1 MLPGNQSVRFCYL
14 MQNGDNAKILL
25 LFRPPFVVNIIYIPD
40 NQLYCVF
47 LQTLYFRPYLVL
59 LLKNILYFCAQNVI
73 ILNMRRSISFTILF
87 FVMLSVLVSCY
98 QSHKKELDL
107 AYTLAE
113 SKPDSA
119 LAFLNRINQGK
130 LSDKDMAKY
139 ALIYYMAQDKSG
151 LDVDNDSLIRIAY
164 DWYGDHQADSL
175 YASSLYYMGKYF
187 LLNDSMEQAKA
198 CLEKS
203 YSISNSLHNL
213 NLKCLALDK
222 LIEVEEQLA
231 PDTALKY
238 AKALVK
244 MYDSMP
250 NVTIYNKV
258 VARLKLGENF
268 FYVDSLNQAL
278 EEEKKAYRIAASVGD
293 NNLLSYVRQN
303 LASTF
308 EEMGEK
314 DSCLFYARQ
323 AYDLNGND
331 RFSCQLMLASA
342 YISVDSIKQAFTIL
356 KQTAPKTPEDH
367 YSVFY
372 LQSQVAVKAQD
383 YKTAKTFSDSAC
395 SCLQEMYRT
404 ASKAKNSY
412 YTSFLK
418 KESERAKMQGKTEMQ
433 RWVFGLFLLLG
444 LIVISFVLY
453 AYWSY
458 RKLSLARMVHEQ
470 EIFSQKQQM
479 IEKLHQE
486 ELLHR
491 DVQLSVMRNYLLK
504 KIEVVEKL
512 NSNVPNGCKHIVLSD
527 NEWTELEV
535 FLDSVEDLFV
545 SRLKQKHPNLSKAD
559 LRLMMLLRLRLSQKT
574 LASIYCVS
582 EKAIKQKLFLYKD
595 KVGIK
600 NEHFSLRNYIE
611 DF

>member
-1 MLPGNQSVRFCYL
+1 MVG
-14 MQNGDNAKILL
+14 NAKILL
-25 LFRPPFVVNIIYIPD
+25 LFRPYFIINRIYIPD
-40 NQLYCVF
+40 NQLYCAF

-73 ILNMRRSISFTILF
+73 IQNMRRSISFTILF
-87 FVMLSVLVSCY
+87 FMMLSVLVSCY
-98 QSHKKELDL
+98 QSYKRELDL
-107 AYTLAE
+107 AYTLAG

-119 LAFLNRINQGK
+119 LFFLNRINQAK
-130 LSDKDMAKY
+130 LSDEDMAKY

-164 DWYGDHQADSL
+164 DWYEDHQDDSL
-175 YASSLYYMGKYF
+175 YASSLYYMGKYY

-203 YSISNSLHNL
+203 YSISDSLHNL
-213 NLKCLALDK
+213 SLKCLALDK

-231 PDTALKY
+231 PYKALEY

-244 MYDSMP
+244 MYESMP
-250 NVTIYNKV
+250 NVSIYNKV
-258 VARLKLGENF
+258 AAHLRLGENF
-268 FYVDSLNQAL
+268 FYVDSLKQAL
-278 EEEKKAYRIAASVGD
+278 NEEKKAYSLAMSVDD

-314 DSCLFYARQ
+314 DSCLLYARQ

-331 RFSCQLMLASA
+331 RFSCQLMLASV
-342 YISVDSIKQAFTIL
+342 YISVDSINQAFRLLKQAT
-356 KQTAPKTPEDH
+356 PKTAEDR

-372 LQSQVAVKAQD
+372 FQSQAAMKAQD
-383 YKTAKTFSDSAC
+383 FKSAKSFSDSAYHY
-395 SCLQEMYRT
+395 LEDMYRT
-404 ASKAKNSY
+404 ASKAKISY
-412 YTSFLK
+412 YSSFLK
-418 KESERAKMQGKTEMQ
+418 KESERAKMQGKAEVQ
-433 RWVFGLFLLLG
+433 RWVFGLIVFLG
-444 LIVISFVLY
+444 LIIILFVLY

-458 RKLSLARMVHEQ
+458 RKLSLARIAHEQ
-470 EIFSQKQQM
+470 EIFNQKQQM
-479 IEKLHQE
+479 MEKLHQE
-486 ELLHR
+486 ELSHR
-491 DVQLSVMRNYLLK
+491 DVQLSVIRNYLQK

-512 NSNVPNGCKHIVLSD
+512 DSIVPNEGKHIVLSD
-527 NEWTELEV
+527 NDWTELEV

-545 SRLKQKHPNLSKAD
+545 SRLKKEHPNLSNAD
-559 LRLMMLLRLRLSQKT
+559 VRLMMLLRLKLSQKA
-574 LASIYCVS
+574 LASIYCIS

-611 DF
+611 NF

>member
-1 MLPGNQSVRFCYL
+1 M
-14 MQNGDNAKILL
+14 
-25 LFRPPFVVNIIYIPD
+25 RPECNY
-40 NQLYCVF
+40 
-47 LQTLYFRPYLVL
+47 T
-59 LLKNILYFCAQNVI
+59 K
-73 ILNMRRSISFTILF
+73 NMRRSISFTILF
-87 FVMLSVLVSCY
+87 FMMLSVLVSCY
-98 QSHKKELDL
+98 QSHKRELDL

-139 ALIYYMAQDKSG
+139 ALTYYMAQDKSG

-164 DWYGDHQADSL
+164 DWYGEHQDDSL
-175 YASSLYYMGKYF
+175 YATTLYYMGKYF
-187 LLNDSMEQAKA
+187 LLNDSMEQAKS
-198 CLEKS
+198 CLDHS
-203 YSISNSLHNL
+203 YSISDSLHNM

-231 PDTALKY
+231 PYKALNY

-250 NVTIYNKV
+250 NVSIYNKV
-258 VARLKLGENF
+258 AAHLRLGENF
-268 FYVDSLNQAL
+268 FFVDSLKQAL
-278 EEEKKAYRIAASVGD
+278 NEEKKAYSLAMSVDD

-308 EEMGEK
+308 EKMGEK
-314 DSCLFYARQ
+314 DSCLLYARQ

-331 RFSCQLMLASA
+331 RFSCQLMLASV
-342 YISVDSIKQAFTIL
+342 YISVDSISQAFRLLKQAM
-356 KQTAPKTPEDH
+356 PKTAEDR

-372 LQSQVAVKAQD
+372 FQSQAAMKAQD
-383 YKTAKTFSDSAC
+383 FKSAKSFSDSAYHY
-395 SCLQEMYRT
+395 LEDMYRT
-404 ASKAKNSY
+404 ASKAKISY
-412 YTSFLK
+412 YSSFLK
-418 KESERAKMQGKTEMQ
+418 KESERAKMQGKAEVQ
-433 RWVFGLFLLLG
+433 RWVFGLIVFLG
-444 LIVISFVLY
+444 LIIILFVLY

-458 RKLSLARMVHEQ
+458 RKLSLARIAHEQ

-479 IEKLHQE
+479 MEKLHQE
-486 ELLHR
+486 ELSHR
-491 DVQLSVMRNYLLK
+491 DVQLSVIRNYLQK

-512 NSNVPNGCKHIVLSD
+512 DSIVPNEGKHIVLSD
-527 NEWTELEV
+527 NDWTELEV

-545 SRLKQKHPNLSKAD
+545 SRLKKEHPNLSNAD
-559 LRLMMLLRLRLSQKT
+559 VRLMMLLRLKLSQKT

-611 DF
+611 NF

>member
-1 MLPGNQSVRFCYL
+1 MR
-14 MQNGDNAKILL
+14 
-25 LFRPPFVVNIIYIPD
+25 
-40 NQLYCVF
+40 
-47 LQTLYFRPYLVL
+47 
-59 LLKNILYFCAQNVI
+59 LKCNYTK
-73 ILNMRRSISFTILF
+73 NMRRGISFMILF

-119 LAFLNRINQGK
+119 LVFLNRINQGE
-130 LSDKDMAKY
+130 LSDEDMAKY

-164 DWYGDHQADSL
+164 DWYGEHQDDSL
-175 YASSLYYMGKYF
+175 YATALYYMGKCF
-187 LLNDSMEQAKA
+187 LLNDSMEQAKT

-203 YSISNSLHNL
+203 YSISDSLHNM

-231 PDTALKY
+231 PYKALRY
-238 AKALVK
+238 AKDLVK
-244 MYDSMP
+244 MYESMP
-250 NVTIYNKV
+250 NVSIYNKV
-258 VARLKLGENF
+258 AAHLRLGENF
-268 FYVDSLNQAL
+268 FFVDSLKQAL
-278 EEEKKAYRIAASVGD
+278 NEEKKAYSLAMSVDD

-314 DSCLFYARQ
+314 DSCLLYARR

-331 RFSCQLMLASA
+331 RFSCQLMLASV
-342 YISVDSIKQAFTIL
+342 YISVDSINQAFKLLKQAM
-356 KQTAPKTPEDH
+356 PKTAEDR

-372 LQSQVAVKAQD
+372 FQSQAAMKAQD
-383 YKTAKTFSDSAC
+383 FKSAKSFSDSAYHY
-395 SCLQEMYRT
+395 LEDMYRT
-404 ASKAKNSY
+404 ASKAKISY
-412 YTSFLK
+412 YSSFLK
-418 KESERAKMQGKTEMQ
+418 KESERAKMQGKAEVQ
-433 RWVFGLFLLLG
+433 RWVFGLTVLLC
-444 LIVISFVLY
+444 LIIILFVLY

-458 RKLSLARMVHEQ
+458 RKLSLARIAHEQ

-479 IEKLHQE
+479 MEKLHQE
-486 ELLHR
+486 ELSHR
-491 DVQLSVMRNYLLK
+491 DVQLSVIRNYLQK

-512 NSNVPNGCKHIVLSD
+512 DSIVPNEGKHIVLSD
-527 NEWTELEV
+527 NDWTELEV

-545 SRLKQKHPNLSKAD
+545 SRLKKEHPNLSNAD
-559 LRLMMLLRLRLSQKT
+559 VRLMMLLRLKLSQKT

-611 DF
+611 NF

>member
-1 MLPGNQSVRFCYL
+1 M
-14 MQNGDNAKILL
+14 
-25 LFRPPFVVNIIYIPD
+25 
-40 NQLYCVF
+40 YCAF
-47 LQTLYFRPYLVL
+47 LQTLYFRPSLVL
-59 LLKNILYFCAQNVI
+59 LLKKILYSCAQNVI

-98 QSHKKELDL
+98 QSHKRELDL

-119 LAFLNRINQGK
+119 LPFLNRINQGK

-164 DWYGDHQADSL
+164 DWYGEHQDDSL
-175 YASSLYYMGKYF
+175 YATTLYYMGKCF
-187 LLNDSMEQAKA
+187 LLNDSMEQAKS

-203 YSISNSLHNL
+203 YSISDSLHNM

-244 MYDSMP
+244 MYDSTP
-250 NVTIYNKV
+250 NVSIYNKV
-258 VARLKLGENF
+258 AARLRLCDNF
-268 FYVDSLNQAL
+268 MFVDSLRQAL
-278 EEEKKAYRIAASVGD
+278 CEGQIALKLAMKDADRNLYSFVCQDLANVYEKV
-293 NNLLSYVRQN
+293 
-303 LASTF
+303 
-308 EEMGEK
+308 GEK

-323 AYDLNGND
+323 AYSLNGTD
-331 RFSCQLMLASA
+331 RLSCQLMLASA
-342 YISVDSIKQAFTIL
+342 YISVDSIERAFAIL
-356 KQTAPKTPEDH
+356 KQATPKTPEDR
-367 YSVFY
+367 YPVFFM
-372 LQSQVAVKAQD
+372 QSQAAM
-383 YKTAKTFSDSAC
+383 KTSNYMLAKTFGDSAN
-395 SCLQEMYRT
+395 SCLQNMYRS
-404 ASKAKNSY
+404 ALQAKIDY

-418 KESERAKMQGKTEMQ
+418 KESERAKMQGKAEMQ
-433 RWVFGLFLLLG
+433 RWVFGLIVLLG
-444 LIVISFVLY
+444 LIIILFVLY

-458 RKLSLARMVHEQ
+458 RKRSLARIAHEQ

-479 IEKLHQE
+479 MEKLHQE
-486 ELLHR
+486 ELSHR
-491 DVQLSVMRNYLLK
+491 DVQLSVMRTYLLK

-512 NSNVPNGCKHIVLSD
+512 NSSVPNESKHIVLSD
-527 NEWTELEV
+527 NDWTELEV

-559 LRLMMLLRLRLSQKT
+559 LRLMMLLRLQLSQKT

-611 DF
+611 NF

>member
-1 MLPGNQSVRFCYL
+1 
-14 MQNGDNAKILL
+14 
-25 LFRPPFVVNIIYIPD
+25 
-40 NQLYCVF
+40 
-47 LQTLYFRPYLVL
+47 
-59 LLKNILYFCAQNVI
+59 
-73 ILNMRRSISFTILF
+73 MRRSILFTILY

-98 QSHKKELDL
+98 HSHKRELDL

-130 LSDKDMAKY
+130 LSDEDMAKY

-164 DWYGDHQADSL
+164 DWYGEHQDDSL
-175 YASSLYYMGKYF
+175 YATTLYYMGKYF

-198 CLEKS
+198 CLDQS
-203 YSISNSLHNL
+203 YSISDSLHNM

-231 PDTALKY
+231 PYKALNY

-244 MYDSMP
+244 MYDSMA

-258 VARLKLGENF
+258 AARLRLGENF
-268 FYVDSLNQAL
+268 FYVDSVQHAL
-278 EEEKKAYRIAASVGD
+278 EEERKAYRMAMKAGD
-293 NNLLSYVRQN
+293 SYLLSYVRQD

-308 EEMGEK
+308 KEMGEK
-314 DSCLFYARQ
+314 DSCLYYARL
-323 AYDLNGND
+323 AYDLNAAN
-331 RFSCQLMLASA
+331 RFSCLLTFASA
-342 YISVDSIKQAFTIL
+342 YISVDSLNQAFSLLKQAM
-356 KQTAPKTPEDH
+356 PKTAEDR

-372 LQSQVAVKAQD
+372 FQSQAAMKAHD
-383 YKTAKTFSDSAC
+383 FKSAKSFSDSAYHY
-395 SCLQEMYRT
+395 LEDMYRT
-404 ASKAKNSY
+404 ASKAKISY
-412 YTSFLK
+412 YSSFLK
-418 KESERAKMQGKTEMQ
+418 KESERAKMQGKAEVQ
-433 RWVFGLFLLLG
+433 RWVFGLIVFLG
-444 LIVISFVLY
+444 LIIILFVLY

-458 RKLSLARMVHEQ
+458 RKLSLARIAHEQ

-479 IEKLHQE
+479 MEKLHQE
-486 ELLHR
+486 ELSHR
-491 DVQLSVMRNYLLK
+491 DVQLSVIRNYLQK

-512 NSNVPNGCKHIVLSD
+512 DSIVPNEGKHIVLSD
-527 NEWTELEV
+527 NDWTELEV

-545 SRLKQKHPNLSKAD
+545 SRLKKEHPNLSNAD
-559 LRLMMLLRLRLSQKT
+559 VRLMMLLRLKLSQKT

-611 DF
+611 NF

>member
-1 MLPGNQSVRFCYL
+1 
-14 MQNGDNAKILL
+14 
-25 LFRPPFVVNIIYIPD
+25 
-40 NQLYCVF
+40 
-47 LQTLYFRPYLVL
+47 
-59 LLKNILYFCAQNVI
+59 
-73 ILNMRRSISFTILF
+73 MRRSISFTILF

-98 QSHKKELDL
+98 QSHKRELDL

-119 LAFLNRINQGK
+119 LSFLNHINQAK
-130 LSDKDMAKY
+130 LSDEDMAKY

-164 DWYGDHQADSL
+164 DWYGEHQDDSL
-175 YASSLYYMGKYF
+175 YASSLYYMGKCF

-198 CLEKS
+198 CLDHS
-203 YSISNSLHNL
+203 YSISDSLHNM

-231 PDTALKY
+231 PYKALNY

-244 MYDSMP
+244 MYESMP
-250 NVTIYNKV
+250 NVSIYNKV
-258 VARLKLGENF
+258 AAHLRLGENF
-268 FYVDSLNQAL
+268 FFVGSLKQAL
-278 EEEKKAYRIAASVGD
+278 NEEKKAYSLAMSVDD

-314 DSCLFYARQ
+314 DSCLLYARQ

-331 RFSCQLMLASA
+331 RFSCQLMLASV
-342 YISVDSIKQAFTIL
+342 YISVDSINQAFRLLKQAM
-356 KQTAPKTPEDH
+356 PKTAEDR

-372 LQSQVAVKAQD
+372 FQSQAAMKAQD
-383 YKTAKTFSDSAC
+383 FKSAKSFSDSAYHY
-395 SCLQEMYRT
+395 LEDMYRT
-404 ASKAKNSY
+404 ASKAKISY
-412 YTSFLK
+412 YSSFLK
-418 KESERAKMQGKTEMQ
+418 KESERAKMQGKAEVQ
-433 RWVFGLFLLLG
+433 RWVFGLIVFLG
-444 LIVISFVLY
+444 LIIILFVLY

-458 RKLSLARMVHEQ
+458 RKLSLARIAHEQ

-479 IEKLHQE
+479 MEKLHQE
-486 ELLHR
+486 ELSHR
-491 DVQLSVMRNYLLK
+491 DVQLSVIRNYLQK

-512 NSNVPNGCKHIVLSD
+512 DSIVPNEGKHIVLSD
-527 NEWTELEV
+527 NDWTELEV

-545 SRLKQKHPNLSKAD
+545 SRLKKEHPNLSNAD
-559 LRLMMLLRLRLSQKT
+559 VRLMMLLRLKLSQKT

-611 DF
+611 NF

>member
-1 MLPGNQSVRFCYL
+1 MR
-14 MQNGDNAKILL
+14 
-25 LFRPPFVVNIIYIPD
+25 
-40 NQLYCVF
+40 
-47 LQTLYFRPYLVL
+47 
-59 LLKNILYFCAQNVI
+59 LKCNYTK
-73 ILNMRRSISFTILF
+73 NMRRGISFMILF

-119 LAFLNRINQGK
+119 LVFLNRINQGE
-130 LSDKDMAKY
+130 LSDEDMAKY

-164 DWYGDHQADSL
+164 DWYGEHQDDSL
-175 YASSLYYMGKYF
+175 YATALYYMGKCF
-187 LLNDSMEQAKA
+187 LLNDSMEQAKT

-203 YSISNSLHNL
+203 YSISDSLHNM

-231 PDTALKY
+231 PYKALRY
-238 AKALVK
+238 AKDLVK
-244 MYDSMP
+244 MYESMP
-250 NVTIYNKV
+250 NVSIYNKV
-258 VARLKLGENF
+258 AAHLRLGENF
-268 FYVDSLNQAL
+268 FFVDSLKQAL
-278 EEEKKAYRIAASVGD
+278 NEEKKAYSLAMSVDD

-314 DSCLFYARQ
+314 DSCLLYARR

-331 RFSCQLMLASA
+331 RFSCQLMLASV
-342 YISVDSIKQAFTIL
+342 YISVDSINQAFKLLKQAM
-356 KQTAPKTPEDH
+356 PKTAEDR

-372 LQSQVAVKAQD
+372 FQSQAAMKAQD
-383 YKTAKTFSDSAC
+383 FKSAKSFSDSAYHY
-395 SCLQEMYRT
+395 LEDMYRT
-404 ASKAKNSY
+404 ASKAKISY
-412 YTSFLK
+412 YSSFLK
-418 KESERAKMQGKTEMQ
+418 KESERAKMQGKAEVQ
-433 RWVFGLFLLLG
+433 RWVFGLTVLLC
-444 LIVISFVLY
+444 LIIILFVLY

-458 RKLSLARMVHEQ
+458 RKLSLARIAHEQ

-479 IEKLHQE
+479 MEKLHQE
-486 ELLHR
+486 ELSHR
-491 DVQLSVMRNYLLK
+491 DVQLSVIRNYLQK

-512 NSNVPNGCKHIVLSD
+512 DSIVPNEGKHIVLSD
-527 NEWTELEV
+527 NDWTELEV

-545 SRLKQKHPNLSKAD
+545 SRLKNEHPNLSNAD
-559 LRLMMLLRLRLSQKT
+559 VRLMMLLRLKLSQKT

-611 DF
+611 NF

>member
-1 MLPGNQSVRFCYL
+1 M
-14 MQNGDNAKILL
+14 
-25 LFRPPFVVNIIYIPD
+25 RPECNY
-40 NQLYCVF
+40 
-47 LQTLYFRPYLVL
+47 T
-59 LLKNILYFCAQNVI
+59 K
-73 ILNMRRSISFTILF
+73 NMRRSISFTILF

-119 LAFLNRINQGK
+119 LVFLNRINQGK
-130 LSDKDMAKY
+130 LSDEDMAKY

-164 DWYGDHQADSL
+164 DWYGEHQDDSL
-175 YASSLYYMGKYF
+175 YATALYYMGKCF
-187 LLNDSMEQAKA
+187 LLNDSMEQAKS

-203 YSISNSLHNL
+203 YSISDSLHNM

-231 PDTALKY
+231 PYKALRY
-238 AKALVK
+238 AKDLVK
-244 MYDSMP
+244 MYESMP
-250 NVTIYNKV
+250 NVSIYNKV
-258 VARLKLGENF
+258 AAHLRLGENF
-268 FYVDSLNQAL
+268 FFVDSLKQAL
-278 EEEKKAYRIAASVGD
+278 NEEKKAYSLAMSVDD

-314 DSCLFYARQ
+314 DSCLLYARQ

-331 RFSCQLMLASA
+331 RFSCQLMLASV
-342 YISVDSIKQAFTIL
+342 YISVDSINQAFRLLKQAM
-356 KQTAPKTPEDH
+356 PKTAEDR

-372 LQSQVAVKAQD
+372 FQSQAAMKAQD
-383 YKTAKTFSDSAC
+383 FKSAKSFSDSAYHY
-395 SCLQEMYRT
+395 LEDMYRT
-404 ASKAKNSY
+404 ASKAKVSY
-412 YTSFLK
+412 YSSFLK
-418 KESERAKMQGKTEMQ
+418 KESERAKMQGKAEVQ
-433 RWVFGLFLLLG
+433 RWVFGLIVFLG
-444 LIVISFVLY
+444 LIIILFVLY

-458 RKLSLARMVHEQ
+458 RKLSLARIAHEQ

-479 IEKLHQE
+479 MEKLHQE
-486 ELLHR
+486 ELSHR
-491 DVQLSVMRNYLLK
+491 DVQLSVMRTYLLK

-512 NSNVPNGCKHIVLSD
+512 NSSVPNESKHIVLSD
-527 NEWTELEV
+527 NDWTELEV

-559 LRLMMLLRLRLSQKT
+559 LRLMMLLRLKLSQKT

-611 DF
+611 NF

>member
-1 MLPGNQSVRFCYL
+1 M
-14 MQNGDNAKILL
+14 
-25 LFRPPFVVNIIYIPD
+25 RPKCNY
-40 NQLYCVF
+40 
-47 LQTLYFRPYLVL
+47 T
-59 LLKNILYFCAQNVI
+59 K
-73 ILNMRRSISFTILF
+73 NMRRSISFMILF

-119 LAFLNRINQGK
+119 LVFLNRINQGK
-130 LSDKDMAKY
+130 LSDEDMAKY

-164 DWYGDHQADSL
+164 DWYGEHQDDSL
-175 YASSLYYMGKYF
+175 YASSLYYMGKCF

-203 YSISNSLHNL
+203 YSISDSLHNM

-244 MYDSMP
+244 MYESMP
-250 NVTIYNKV
+250 NVSIYNKV
-258 VARLKLGENF
+258 AAHLRLGENF
-268 FYVDSLNQAL
+268 FFVDSLKQAL
-278 EEEKKAYRIAASVGD
+278 NEEKKAYSLAMSVDD

-314 DSCLFYARQ
+314 DSCLLYARQ

-331 RFSCQLMLASA
+331 RFSCQLMLASV
-342 YISVDSIKQAFTIL
+342 YISVDSINQAFRLLKQAM
-356 KQTAPKTPEDH
+356 PKTAEDR

-372 LQSQVAVKAQD
+372 FQSQAAMKAQD
-383 YKTAKTFSDSAC
+383 FKSAKSFSDSAYHY
-395 SCLQEMYRT
+395 LEDMYRT
-404 ASKAKNSY
+404 ASKAKISY
-412 YTSFLK
+412 YSSFLK
-418 KESERAKMQGKTEMQ
+418 KESERAKMQGKAEVQ
-433 RWVFGLFLLLG
+433 RWVFGLIVFLG
-444 LIVISFVLY
+444 LIIILFVLY

-458 RKLSLARMVHEQ
+458 RKLSLARIAHEQ

-479 IEKLHQE
+479 MEKLHQE
-486 ELLHR
+486 ELSHR
-491 DVQLSVMRNYLLK
+491 DVQLSVMRTYLLK

-512 NSNVPNGCKHIVLSD
+512 NSSVPNESKHIVLSD
-527 NEWTELEV
+527 NDWTELEV

-545 SRLKQKHPNLSKAD
+545 SRLKKEHPNLSNAD
-559 LRLMMLLRLRLSQKT
+559 VRLMMLLRLKLSQKT

-611 DF
+611 NF

>member
-1 MLPGNQSVRFCYL
+1 M
-14 MQNGDNAKILL
+14 
-25 LFRPPFVVNIIYIPD
+25 RPKCNY
-40 NQLYCVF
+40 
-47 LQTLYFRPYLVL
+47 T
-59 LLKNILYFCAQNVI
+59 K
-73 ILNMRRSISFTILF
+73 NMRRSISFTILF

-130 LSDKDMAKY
+130 LSDEDMAKY
-139 ALIYYMAQDKSG
+139 ALTYYMAQDKSG

-164 DWYGDHQADSL
+164 DWYGEHQDDSL

-203 YSISNSLHNL
+203 YSISDSLHNL
-213 NLKCLALDK
+213 SLKCLALDK

-231 PDTALKY
+231 PYKALNY

-244 MYDSMP
+244 MYESMP
-250 NVTIYNKV
+250 NVSIYNKV
-258 VARLKLGENF
+258 AAHLRLGENF
-268 FYVDSLNQAL
+268 FYVDSLKQAL
-278 EEEKKAYRIAASVGD
+278 NEEKKAYSLAMSVDD

-342 YISVDSIKQAFTIL
+342 YISADSIKQAFAIL
-356 KQTAPKTPEDH
+356 NEATLKTAEDR

-372 LQSQVAVKAQD
+372 FQSQAAMKAQD
-383 YKTAKTFSDSAC
+383 FKSAKSFSDSAYHY
-395 SCLQEMYRT
+395 LEDMYRT
-404 ASKAKNSY
+404 ASKAKISY
-412 YTSFLK
+412 YSSFLK
-418 KESERAKMQGKTEMQ
+418 KESERAKMQGKAEVQ
-433 RWVFGLFLLLG
+433 RWVFGLIVFLG
-444 LIVISFVLY
+444 LIIILFVLY

-458 RKLSLARMVHEQ
+458 RKLSLARIAHEQ

-479 IEKLHQE
+479 MEKLHQE
-486 ELLHR
+486 ELSHR
-491 DVQLSVMRNYLLK
+491 DVQLSVMRNYLQK

-512 NSNVPNGCKHIVLSD
+512 NSSVPNESKHIVLSD
-527 NEWTELEV
+527 NDWTELEV

-545 SRLKQKHPNLSKAD
+545 SRLKKEHPNLSNAD
-559 LRLMMLLRLRLSQKT
+559 VRLMMLLRLKLSQKT

-611 DF
+611 NF

>member
-1 MLPGNQSVRFCYL
+1 M
-14 MQNGDNAKILL
+14 
-25 LFRPPFVVNIIYIPD
+25 RPECNY
-40 NQLYCVF
+40 
-47 LQTLYFRPYLVL
+47 T
-59 LLKNILYFCAQNVI
+59 K
-73 ILNMRRSISFTILF
+73 NMRRSISFTILF

-119 LAFLNRINQGK
+119 LAFLNRINQAK
-130 LSDKDMAKY
+130 LSDEDMAKY

-164 DWYGDHQADSL
+164 DWYGKHQADSL

-187 LLNDSMEQAKA
+187 LLNDSMEQAKS

-203 YSISNSLHNL
+203 YSISDSLHNM

-231 PDTALKY
+231 PYKALRY
-238 AKALVK
+238 AKDLVK
-244 MYDSMP
+244 MYESMP
-250 NVTIYNKV
+250 NVSIYNKV
-258 VARLKLGENF
+258 AAHLRLGENF
-268 FYVDSLNQAL
+268 FFVDSLKQAL
-278 EEEKKAYRIAASVGD
+278 NEEKKAYSLAMSVDD

-308 EEMGEK
+308 EKMGEK
-314 DSCLFYARQ
+314 DSCLLYARQ

-342 YISVDSIKQAFTIL
+342 YISVDSINQAFRLLKQAM
-356 KQTAPKTPEDH
+356 PKTAEDR

-372 LQSQVAVKAQD
+372 FQSQAAMKAQD
-383 YKTAKTFSDSAC
+383 FKSAKSFSDSAYHY
-395 SCLQEMYRT
+395 LEDMYRT
-404 ASKAKNSY
+404 ASKAKISY
-412 YTSFLK
+412 YSSFLK
-418 KESERAKMQGKTEMQ
+418 KESERAKMQGKAEMQ
-433 RWVFGLFLLLG
+433 QWVFS
-444 LIVISFVLY
+444 LIVLLCFIVVIFILYVYKSYKHQIKLRMENERVVL
-453 AYWSY
+453 
-458 RKLSLARMVHEQ
+458 L
-470 EIFSQKQQM
+470 QKQQM
-479 IEKLHQE
+479 QEKIHQE
-486 ELLHR
+486 EISHKE
-491 DVQLSVMRNYLLK
+491 VQLSLMRNYLQK

-512 NSNVPNGCKHIVLSD
+512 NSIAPNENKHVVLSESD
-527 NEWTELEV
+527 WDELVV
-535 FLDSVEDLFV
+535 FLDSVENLFV
-545 SRLKQKHPNLSKAD
+545 KRLKQKHPNLSKTD
-559 LRLMMLLRLRLSQKT
+559 LRLMMLLRLKLSQKA
-574 LASIYCVS
+574 LASIYCIS

-611 DF
+611 NF

>member
-1 MLPGNQSVRFCYL
+1 M
-14 MQNGDNAKILL
+14 
-25 LFRPPFVVNIIYIPD
+25 PD
-40 NQLYCVF
+40 YQLCCVF

-73 ILNMRRSISFTILF
+73 IQNMRRSISFTILF
-87 FVMLSVLVSCY
+87 FMMLSVLVSCY
-98 QSHKKELDL
+98 QSHKRELDL

-130 LSDKDMAKY
+130 LSDEDMAKY

-164 DWYGDHQADSL
+164 DWYGGHQDDSL
-175 YASSLYYMGKYF
+175 YASSLYYMGKCF

-203 YSISNSLHNL
+203 YSISDSLHNL
-213 NLKCLALDK
+213 SLKCLALDK

-231 PDTALKY
+231 PYKALNY

-244 MYDSMP
+244 MYESMP
-250 NVTIYNKV
+250 NVSIYNKV
-258 VARLKLGENF
+258 AAHLRLGENF
-268 FYVDSLNQAL
+268 FYVDSLQQAL
-278 EEEKKAYRIAASVGD
+278 EVEKKAYRLAICAND
-293 NNLLSYVRQN
+293 NELLSSVKQN

-308 EEMGEK
+308 EKMGEK

-342 YISVDSIKQAFTIL
+342 YISVDSIKQAFAIL
-356 KQTAPKTPEDH
+356 NEATPKTAEDR
-367 YSVFY
+367 YSIFY
-372 LQSQVAVKAQD
+372 MQSKAAMKTLN
-383 YKTAKTFSDSAC
+383 YKLAKTFGDSAN
-395 SCLQEMYRT
+395 SCLQDMYRT
-404 ASKAKNSY
+404 TLQAKINY

-418 KESERAKMQGKTEMQ
+418 KESERAMMQGKAEMQ
-433 RWVFGLFLLLG
+433 RWVFGLIVLLG
-444 LIVISFVLY
+444 LIIILFVFY

-458 RKLSLARMVHEQ
+458 RKRSLARIAHEQ

-479 IEKLHQE
+479 MEKLHQE
-486 ELLHR
+486 ELSHR
-491 DVQLSVMRNYLLK
+491 DVQLSVMRNYLQK

-512 NSNVPNGCKHIVLSD
+512 DSIVPNESKHIVLSD
-527 NEWTELEV
+527 NDWTELEV

-545 SRLKQKHPNLSKAD
+545 SRLKKEHPNLSNAD
-559 LRLMMLLRLRLSQKT
+559 VRLMMLLRLKLSQKA

-611 DF
+611 NF

>member
-1 MLPGNQSVRFCYL
+1 M
-14 MQNGDNAKILL
+14 
-25 LFRPPFVVNIIYIPD
+25 RPECNY
-40 NQLYCVF
+40 
-47 LQTLYFRPYLVL
+47 T
-59 LLKNILYFCAQNVI
+59 K
-73 ILNMRRSISFTILF
+73 NMRRSISFTILF

-98 QSHKKELDL
+98 QSHKRELDL

-119 LAFLNRINQGK
+119 LAFLNRINQAK
-130 LSDKDMAKY
+130 LSDEDMAKY

-164 DWYGDHQADSL
+164 DWYGEHQDDSL

-198 CLEKS
+198 CLDLS
-203 YSISNSLHNL
+203 YSISDSLHHL
-213 NLKCLALDK
+213 NVKCLALDK

-231 PDTALKY
+231 PYKALRY
-238 AKALVK
+238 AKDLVK
-244 MYDSMP
+244 MYESMP
-250 NVTIYNKV
+250 NVSIYNKV
-258 VARLKLGENF
+258 AAHLRLGENF
-268 FYVDSLNQAL
+268 FFVDSLKQAL
-278 EEEKKAYRIAASVGD
+278 NEEKKAYSLAMSVDD

-314 DSCLFYARQ
+314 DSCLLYARQ

-331 RFSCQLMLASA
+331 RFSCQLMLASV
-342 YISVDSIKQAFTIL
+342 YISVDSINQAFRLLKQAM
-356 KQTAPKTPEDH
+356 PKTAEDR

-372 LQSQVAVKAQD
+372 FQSQAAMKAQD
-383 YKTAKTFSDSAC
+383 FKSAKSFSDSAYHY
-395 SCLQEMYRT
+395 LEDMYRT
-404 ASKAKNSY
+404 ASKAKISY
-412 YTSFLK
+412 YSSFLK
-418 KESERAKMQGKTEMQ
+418 KESERAKMQGKAEAQ
-433 RWVFGLFLLLG
+433 RWVFGLIVFLG
-444 LIVISFVLY
+444 LIIILFVLY

-458 RKLSLARMVHEQ
+458 RKLSLARIAHEQ

-479 IEKLHQE
+479 MEKLHQE
-486 ELLHR
+486 ELSHR
-491 DVQLSVMRNYLLK
+491 DVQLSVIRNYLQK

-512 NSNVPNGCKHIVLSD
+512 DSIVPNEGKHIVLSD
-527 NEWTELEV
+527 NDWTELEV

-545 SRLKQKHPNLSKAD
+545 SRLKKEHPNLSNAD
-559 LRLMMLLRLRLSQKT
+559 VRLMMLLRLKLSQKT

-611 DF
+611 NF

>member
-1 MLPGNQSVRFCYL
+1 
-14 MQNGDNAKILL
+14 
-25 LFRPPFVVNIIYIPD
+25 
-40 NQLYCVF
+40 
-47 LQTLYFRPYLVL
+47 
-59 LLKNILYFCAQNVI
+59 
-73 ILNMRRSISFTILF
+73 MRRSISFTILCF
-87 FVMLSVLVSCY
+87 MMLSVLVSCH
-98 QSHKKELDL
+98 QSHKRELDL

-130 LSDKDMAKY
+130 LSDEDMAKY

-164 DWYGDHQADSL
+164 DWYGEHQDDSL

-278 EEEKKAYRIAASVGD
+278 EEEKKAYRMAASVGD

-611 DF
+611 PYFRNTII